1 MAIHQKLGIILDFES
16 QFLVLLDNSP
26 LHKKKPI
33 ILSEEND
40 FWPEIFLILYPSL
53 VNLTTYIT
61 IVRRLKK
68 FHFIAVGA
76 IGCNYPLKRE
86 REERTLLLYVA
97 LLGKSYKS
105 SE

>member
-1 MAIHQKLGIILDFES
+1 MAVHQKLGIILDFES
-16 QFLVLLDNSP
+16 QVLVLFDNSP
-26 LHKKKPI
+26 LHKKKHNNFI
-33 ILSEEND
+33 EEND
-40 FWPEIFLILYPSL
+40 FWPEILHHSL
-53 VNLTTYIT
+53 DNSTTHIT

>member
-1 MAIHQKLGIILDFES
+1 MARNLSNFVPPLE
-16 QFLVLLDNSP
+16 NSTN
-26 LHKKKPI
+26 H
-33 ILSEEND
+33 
-40 FWPEIFLILYPSL
+40 
-53 VNLTTYIT
+53 IT